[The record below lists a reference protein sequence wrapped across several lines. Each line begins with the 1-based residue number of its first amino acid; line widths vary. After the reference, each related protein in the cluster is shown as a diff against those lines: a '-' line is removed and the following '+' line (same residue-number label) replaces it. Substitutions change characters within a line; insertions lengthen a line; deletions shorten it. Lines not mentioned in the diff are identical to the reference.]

1 MTYNDLV
8 GYIKG
13 RGWSFHW
20 EGTKF
25 LSYLPP
31 SNLGFADDFRLYIPK
46 LVGAPDHQEVLNDT
60 VDFVARIYQID
71 STEILSSMNGSGG
84 EEAELSDEPVVE
96 ISVEN

>member
-8 GYIKG
+8 DYIKD

-31 SNLGFADDFRLYIPK
+31 SNLGFTDDFKLYIPK
-46 LVGAPDHQEVLNDT
+46 LIEAPDHQEVLDDT
-60 VDFVARIYQID
+60 IDFVARIYQID
-71 STEILSSMNGSGG
+71 STEILSSMNGAGD
-84 EEAELSDEPVVE
+84 EKVELPDEDVVE
-96 ISVEN
+96 LSVEN